1 MDKKVLDLL
10 KERGIS
16 EQDYQD
22 MLDNTGL
29 DIEPVEEKPLEIE
42 PIDPL
47 INYAEPISLKQ
58 PSLQKDPAIPTPI
71 PSIPENQEAF
81 EVGTIKNYEEAL
93 KKAKEER
100 AISRLAQSGNKLGS
114 AIGGLISGQ
123 KAANVDDESYKAEQE
138 EAFEPVKELQSKIQL
153 QDTDPNSAKSKAYR
167 DYLKKIGFPVSE
179 NASYATL
186 KGLLPEASR
195 HFDRQFEREFK
206 QQENALRRA
215 ELGQRKEEVKSEKDN
230 VEKDKFIERSSKNLA
245 NESKEFKKIETASRL
260 AQNIDPKNAVGQI
273 TGLYTFI
280 SSLDPGSVVR
290 EGEISLATSA
300 GGLSGKLEKVLSQL
314 TSNPKLINEKTIND
328 IKKEIA
334 RLSREHTKT
343 YELTREKYFKQ
354 ARSRGIPEDRF
365 GEIDPYYEHLSK
377 KDQKDP
383 KIQDYAQKYNMSY
396 EQAEALLRK
405 RGYETK

>member
-58 PSLQKDPAIPTPI
+58 PSLQKEPTISTPTP
-71 PSIPENQEAF
+71 SVLENQEAF

-123 KAANVDDESYKAEQE
+123 KAASVDDESYKAEQE

-195 HFDRQFEREFK
+195 HFDRQLEREFK

-215 ELGQRKEEVKSEKDN
+215 ELGQRKEEIKQAKFDDRQNRWIEKVTPQVSRLSEALD
-230 VEKDKFIERSSKNLA
+230 SSNRAK
-245 NESKEFKKIETASRL
+245 ETALRAKKGTAAELSVLYDYIREL
-260 AQNIDPKNAVGQI
+260 DKNSA
-273 TGLYTFI
+273 
-280 SSLDPGSVVR
+280 VR
-290 EGEISLATSA
+290 EGEVNLAKSLSSFATKLKFETEKLGKDGILPERTFEAIKQETLQLAKSVEDVYKRKVA
-300 GGLSGKLEKVLSQL
+300 VYHNQAKAYGL
-314 TSNPKLINEKTIND
+314 NE
-328 IKKEIA
+328 
-334 RLSREHTKT
+334 
-343 YELTREKYFKQ
+343 
-354 ARSRGIPEDRF
+354 EDFNRF
-365 GEIDPYYEHLSK
+365 DPYYEEFK
-377 KDQKDP
+377 KLDQKDP
-383 KIQDYAQKYNMSY
+383 KIEAYAKQYDLSY
-396 EQAEALLRK
+396 EKAEDIIRK
-405 RGYETK
+405 RRYERK